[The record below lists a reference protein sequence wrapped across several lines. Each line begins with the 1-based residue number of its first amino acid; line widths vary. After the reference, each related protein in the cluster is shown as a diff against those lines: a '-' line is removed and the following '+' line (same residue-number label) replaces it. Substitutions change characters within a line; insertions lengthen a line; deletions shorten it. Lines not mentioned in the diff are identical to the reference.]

1 MLLPILKR
9 SDILNYITLKD
20 ESRYCFDSMKIMGII
35 NVTPDSFYEKSR
47 VQSVESAVNTA
58 VKMIDDGADFIDI
71 GGESTRPGSNPVT
84 EEEEIDRVVPAVKE
98 IRKIN
103 SRILI
108 SVDTY
113 RSKTAEEVLK
123 AGADI
128 INDIS
133 ALTFD
138 CNMADVVSFYKAP
151 VILMHIKGTPK
162 NMQKNPYYKD
172 VFKEVTGFLKERI
185 EYAESKGINHD
196 RIIIDPGIGFGK
208 NFEHNI
214 ELIKRI
220 GEFQSLNCPVLLAV
234 SRKTTIGRATGAQ
247 ESKDRLPGTIA
258 VTCYAA
264 MHGVDLVRVHDVLE
278 NRQAAM
284 MMECL
289 K

>member
-9 SDILNYITLKD
+9 SDFLNYIALKD
-20 ESRYCFDSMKIMGII
+20 GSRYYFDSMKIMGII

-47 VQSVESAVNTA
+47 MKSVDAAVNTA
-58 VKMIDDGADFIDI
+58 VKMINAGADFIDI

-84 EEEEIDRVVPAVKE
+84 DEEEIDRVVPAVRE

-103 SRILI
+103 SNILI

-113 RSKTAEEVLK
+113 RAKTAEEAIN

-138 CNMADVVSFYKAP
+138 EEMADIVSSYKVP

-162 NMQKNPYYKD
+162 NMQQNPYYEN
-172 VFKEVTGFLKERI
+172 VFDEVNSFLKERI
-185 EYAESKGINHD
+185 AYAKAKGITQD
-196 RIIIDPGIGFGK
+196 KIIIDPGIGFGK
-208 NFEHNI
+208 DYEHNI

-220 GEFQSLNCPVLLAV
+220 GEFQNLNCPVLLAV
-234 SRKTTIGRATGAQ
+234 SRKTTIGKATDAALP
-247 ESKDRLPGTIA
+247 KDRLPGTIA

-264 MHGVDLVRVHDVLE
+264 MHGVDMVRVHDVLE
-278 NRQAAM
+278 NKQAVM

>member
-9 SDILNYITLKD
+9 SDILNYVTLKD
-20 ESRYCFDSMKIMGII
+20 GSRYCFDSMKVMGII

-47 VQSVESAVNTA
+47 MQSVNTAVDTA
-58 VKMIDDGADFIDI
+58 VKMINDGADFIDI

-84 EEEEIDRVVPAVKE
+84 EEEEINRVVPAVKE

-103 SRILI
+103 SKILI

-113 RSKTAEEVLK
+113 RAKTAEEALK

-138 CNMADVVSFYKAP
+138 EKMADIVSSYKVP
-151 VILMHIKGTPK
+151 VILMHIKGAPK
-162 NMQKNPYYKD
+162 SMQQNPYYKD
-172 VFKEVTGFLKERI
+172 VFEEVSGFLKERI
-185 EYAESKGINHD
+185 EFAVSKGITHD
-196 RIIIDPGIGFGK
+196 KIIIDPGIGFGK

-220 GEFQSLNCPVLLAV
+220 GEFQNLNCPVLLAV
-234 SRKTTIGRATGAQ
+234 SRKTSIGKATGAAAP
-247 ESKDRLPGTIA
+247 KDRLPGTIA

-264 MHGVDLVRVHDVLE
+264 MHGVDMVRVHDVLE
-278 NRQAAM
+278 NKQAVM